1 MSLLELN
8 NSSQPFLYPN
18 HILYCYSEH
27 SIDLFFGGS
36 FSIRPWKIRNRNM
49 LSGEDYEIPTQR
61 YNEELGRVVL
71 EANPSVSS
79 INNLWKIYW
88 TAGFSNGK
96 NSPIRYYYCSMD
108 SVDETLKD
116 LSNFQIVQQ
125 TYNGAVVSEQL
136 LFKDETSSNP
146 NTTIVKRAVDNEITN
161 SINISDL
168 DLSNI
173 DKITP
178 IFGTTKFIVGGTDHS
193 NINVSYVVDQD
204 YMIRQKL
211 KNSYNYDVYK
221 CSILDSLLAYTVH
234 TNKYTQDEHRAVV
247 IENMA

>member
-8 NSSQPFLYPN
+8 NSTQPFLYPDN
-18 HILYCYSEH
+18 ILYCYSEY
-27 SIDLFFGGS
+27 SIDLFFGKS
-36 FSIRPWKIRNRNM
+36 FSVRPWKIRNRNII
-49 LSGEDYEIPTQR
+49 SGEDYEVPTQR

-71 EANPSVSS
+71 EANPSIVYS
-79 INNLWKIYW
+79 NNIWKIYW

-96 NSPIRYYYCSMD
+96 NTPIKYYYCSMD
-108 SVDETLKD
+108 SVDGSLQN
-116 LSNFQIVQQ
+116 LANFQVIQQ
-125 TYNGAVVSEQL
+125 TYTGAFVSDSL

-146 NTTIVKRAVDNEITN
+146 NTSLVKKAANDNIIEPI
-161 SINISDL
+161 SIDNL

-247 IENMA
+247 VENMA